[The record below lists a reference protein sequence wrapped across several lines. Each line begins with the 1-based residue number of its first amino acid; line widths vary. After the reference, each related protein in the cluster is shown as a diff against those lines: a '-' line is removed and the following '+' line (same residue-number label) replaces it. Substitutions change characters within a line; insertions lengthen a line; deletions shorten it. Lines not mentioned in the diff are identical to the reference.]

1 MSFISKIK
9 NLNKKLESFN
19 NAGQIQKETLE
30 QAKIYNQISENN
42 SKITQ
47 ISETIKIFENKGL
60 KIEINNQLK
69 EVIYNF
75 ISDIQSRYNQE
86 KSSDIIKKGPYS
98 KYLNS
103 YSELVLDTENKI
115 KQEWKSYC
123 QTQYSREPYPT
134 LFSQFNSPENQ
145 IALNEF
151 QPLYQEFFEL
161 INLNQISEISEETF
175 TKVAQVGSE
184 LSGKR
189 SLIQDNYHEDVRNF
203 LTAVE
208 NNQATLDL
216 YTDEVINWI
225 NNNNLQESY
234 KITNNVN

>member
-9 NLNKKLESFN
+9 NLKKKLESFN

-75 ISDIQSRYNQE
+75 ISDIQNRYNQE

-115 KQEWKSYC
+115 KKEWKAYC
-123 QTQYSREPYPT
+123 NTKYSREPYPT
-134 LFSQFNSPENQ
+134 LFSQFNSPENKTV
-145 IALNEF
+145 LNEF
-151 QPLYQEFFEL
+151 QPLYQEFVEL
-161 INLNQISEISEETF
+161 INLNQIYEISEETF
-175 TKVAQVGSE
+175 TKVSQVGSE
-184 LSGKR
+184 LSNKR

-216 YTDEVINWI
+216 YTNEVINWI
-225 NNNNLQESY
+225 NNNNLQDKY

>member
-30 QAKIYNQISENN
+30 QAKIYNQISENI

-47 ISETIKIFENKGL
+47 ISETIKMFENKGL

-75 ISDIQSRYNQE
+75 ISDIQTRYNQE

-115 KQEWKSYC
+115 KQEWKAYC
-123 QTQYSREPYPT
+123 KTQYSREPYPT
-134 LFSQFNSPENQ
+134 LFSQFNSPENKT
-145 IALNEF
+145 ALNEF

-175 TKVAQVGSE
+175 TKVSQVGSK
-184 LSGKR
+184 LSDKR

-225 NNNNLQESY
+225 NKNNLQDSY